1 MEISKLNK
9 KIAVVI
15 NRDGM
20 GEAPVELS
28 HLLVKNYLTLLSD
41 EDRTPAYIC
50 LYGNGVKLACEGSHV
65 LEKLKAL
72 EEKGCKIIICK
83 TCLVFNNLLDKVK
96 AGNIGTM
103 LDIIDIQHNCTKL
116 INL

>member
-1 MEISKLNK
+1 MELSKLNK

-20 GEAPVELS
+20 GEAPTELS
-28 HLLVKNYLTLLSD
+28 HLLVKNYLTLLS
-41 EDRTPAYIC
+41 EEERTPAYIC
-50 LYGNGVKLACEGSHV
+50 MYGNGVKLACEGSNV
-65 LEKLKAL
+65 LEELRAL
-72 EEKGCKIIICK
+72 EGKGCKVIICK
-83 TCLVFNNLLDKVK
+83 TCLTFNNLLEKVK
-96 AGNIGTM
+96 AGSIGTM